1 MASDTENTA
10 TPKIRLLD
18 EVRDRLRLKH
28 YNLRTELAYVD
39 WIKRYILFHG
49 KRHPRDFGAQHV
61 EAFLADLAV
70 SRKVAAATQNQGLA
84 GLLFFG

>member
-1 MASDTENTA
+1 MASGTENMA

-28 YNLRTELAYVD
+28 YSLRTEWAYVD

-49 KRHPRDFGAQHV
+49 KRHP
-61 EAFLADLAV
+61 
-70 SRKVAAATQNQGLA
+70 
-84 GLLFFG
+84 